1 MKKQRALRPVL
12 QELEDRTVMS
22 FSFSHLLHS
31 VFPFIH
37 SNTDTKTSS
46 KTAAQMTAAQRSDL
60 IQTRWDART
69 AAATQASANGHILSS
84 AHTSIAKIH
93 SQTLQQFLDRH
104 QVAQPNSTTTL
115 R

>member
-69 AAATQASANGHILSS
+69 AERCFVNRADQRTLFGAVAVFNSNMRRLCNAANEMTRSNCWSTNG
-84 AHTSIAKIH
+84 
-93 SQTLQQFLDRH
+93 
-104 QVAQPNSTTTL
+104 
-115 R
+115 